1 MGRRK
6 SLQVNNMKEIKL
18 HGSFSGEEDKIEV
31 GVDEA
36 GRGALCGPVTVAACI
51 MPHGFQHPLV
61 KDSKLL
67 NEKQRIDA
75 REIVLKNALGYA
87 VAHIS
92 PKEIDNTNILKATLR
107 GMNESLRGVYSSY
120 RFDLVL
126 VDGDRFH
133 GFSYGDDI
141 IPYETIIGGDNK
153 YSCIAAASI
162 LAKTERDAEMKRLD
176 KEVPGYLWNSNKGYG
191 TAAHITAI
199 KEIGSS
205 IHHRE
210 TFISHFLTTTRELF

>member
-1 MGRRK
+1 
-6 SLQVNNMKEIKL
+6 MKEIKL
-18 HGSFSGEEDKIEV
+18 HGSFSGDVNTVEV

-67 NEKQRIDA
+67 NEKQRTDA
-75 REIVLKNALGYA
+75 REIVLANTLGYA
-87 VAHIS
+87 VVHIS

-107 GMNESLRGVYSSY
+107 GMNESLRGVYPTHK
-120 RFDLVL
+120 FDLVL

-133 GFSYGDDI
+133 GFSHGDDV

-153 YSCIAAASI
+153 YSSIAAASI
-162 LAKTERDAEMKRLD
+162 LAKTSRDAMMKQLD
-176 KEVPGYLWNSNKGYG
+176 TEVPGYLWNSNKGYG

-199 KEIGSS
+199 KEIGPS